1 METNETNN
9 LKKLL
14 GEYYIKI
21 RNYYLNKKRIDQEYA
36 QLRVESIDLLRGI
49 AVIFSIFLICQ
60 GLESKVNPKYM
71 ISTWNGMGFAD
82 LLLPFFILIMG
93 MSIPFFVK
101 KNHQNGK
108 SVSEISKKVFKRSVI
123 LFIIGLFY
131 SILFLASNKVVRLT
145 GPYQLLA
152 INYVICTMIYLGFLK
167 LKIKNNALTYVFIG
181 IGTFV
186 SLIFTAIAFKNGY
199 SIEKSIF
206 LLVDKTILN
215 GFSSNSLANPE
226 GILATFSAVPLT
238 MYGLAIG
245 CILNKKPIENKKY
258 IKYKRKKK
266 VKEHGWSFE
275 NLGADIKSWINLK
288 SIKSLLSN
296 YYRLNNEA
304 KKIINLLLMGLGFY
318 IVSKILGVWIPLNR
332 NVFSITFVMRV
343 SSYMFFIETIA
354 YVLFDIIG
362 FEFGRYL
369 LKRIGKNAIFVIL
382 FISLFHRLLNLIKIK
397 SIYTGTWMGF
407 NNWFTNDF
415 ILPISGADSA
425 SAIYGIAVTL
435 VWVLIMNL
443 LEKYELKINI

>member
-1 METNETNN
+1 METKGVSS
-9 LKKLL
+9 LKQLV

-21 RNYYLNKKRIDQEYA
+21 RNYYLNKKRIDEKYIQI
-36 QLRVESIDLLRGI
+36 RVESIDLLRGI

-60 GLESKVNPKYM
+60 GLEESVNPKHM
-71 ISTWNGMGFAD
+71 ISIWNGMAFAD
-82 LLLPFFILIMG
+82 LILPFFILIMG

-108 SVSEISKKVFKRSVI
+108 NVSEISRKVFKRSIALFVI
-123 LFIIGLFY
+123 GIIY
-131 SILFLASNKVVRLT
+131 SILFLPSNGAVRLT

-152 INYVICTMIYLGFLK
+152 INYVICTMVYLGFLK

-186 SLIFTAIAFKNGY
+186 SVVFTAIAFKNGY
-199 SIEKSIF
+199 SIEKSVF
-206 LLVDKTILN
+206 VTLDKLILK
-215 GFSSNSLANPE
+215 GFSSRSLANPE
-226 GILATFSAVPLT
+226 GILATFSAVSLT
-238 MYGLAIG
+238 MYGLALG
-245 CILNKKPIENKKY
+245 CILNKKPIEDKKY
-258 IKYKRKKK
+258 IKYKRKKMI
-266 VKEHGWSFE
+266 KEQGWSFK
-275 NLGADIKSWINLK
+275 NLGSDIKNWLNPK

-304 KKIINLLLMGLGFY
+304 KKLINLILMGIGFY
-318 IVSKILGVWIPLNR
+318 LMSKILGVWIPLNR

-343 SSYMFFIETIA
+343 SSYMFFIETLV

-362 FEFGRYL
+362 FEFATYL
-369 LKRIGKNAIFVIL
+369 IKRIGKNAIFVVL

-397 SIYTGTWMGF
+397 SIYTGAWMSF

-415 ILPISGADSA
+415 ILPISGVDSA

-435 VWVLIMNL
+435 IWVLIMNL
-443 LEKYELKINI
+443 LEKYEVKINI